1 MPQPII
7 LTCGEPAG
15 IGPELAPQALG
26 AGVPVVWMGDP
37 AHLPAGTP
45 WQPVE
50 RPSDPVGVGVLPD
63 VRDRPLRDAQGA
75 CRRCG
80 IRES

>member
-1 MPQPII
+1 MPQPIV

-15 IGPELAPQALG
+15 IGPELALQALG

-37 AHLPAGTP
+37 AHLPTGTP

-50 RPSDPVGVGVLPD
+50 RPSDPVGVGVL
-63 VRDRPLRDAQGA
+63 
-75 CRRCG
+75 CG
-80 IRES
+80 CPCSHSPRVVSGGLL